1 MKDIKEKVRDQN
13 PKIRNPASRLPK
25 ELVRSA
31 MLETKEKSRMA
42 ADKVGRETGEES
54 PVEYAGNRIERVEQ
68 RAGKESAS
76 AAYRGGKKLAVK
88 TYEKLKGQRQ
98 KQKEAIAAPLDGET
112 GNGGTSAQTEQARAK
127 KGRTGAGRSIKV
139 KPEAEKTIKEAGNR
153 SVKTAPR
160 MVKASP
166 VSSQKVKTQ
175 AILQKKHALTSM
187 RAAREAKRAAMRSV
201 QIAKQ
206 SKKTAQATAKGI
218 KAMAEAAA
226 HAVKAAFA
234 ALMAG
239 GGTVFVI
246 LILIVGIIGGAAF
259 IGSSQSS
266 EPLSA
271 EVLAHTP
278 AIQRY
283 ASEFGIPEYVPV
295 IQAIMMQESGGRGT
309 DPMQASECAILRT
322 SIHLQRTA
330 TRNTIR

>member
-1 MKDIKEKVRDQN
+1 MKDIKEKVRDKN

-25 ELVRSA
+25 ELVGSA

-54 PVEYAGNRIERVEQ
+54 PVEYAGNRIERAER

-76 AAYRGGKKLAVK
+76 AAYHGGKKLAVK
-88 TYEKLKGQRQ
+88 TYEKIKEQRQ
-98 KQKEAIAAPLDGET
+98 KETVTAPLDGET
-112 GNGGTSAQTEQARAK
+112 GSGGTSAQTGQTRAK
-127 KGRTGAGRSIKV
+127 KGRTGAGRSIKI
-139 KPEAEKTIKEAGNR
+139 KPEAEKTVKEAGNR
-153 SVKTAPR
+153 TVKTAPR

-175 AILQKKHALTSM
+175 AILQKKQAFQSM
-187 RAAREAKRAAMRSV
+187 RAAREAKRAAMRSA
-201 QIAKQ
+201 QTARQ
-206 SKKTAQATAKGI
+206 SAKTAKTTARGL

-283 ASEFGIPEYVPV
+283 ASEFGIPGVR
-295 IQAIMMQESGGRGT
+295 I
-309 DPMQASECAILRT
+309 
-322 SIHLQRTA
+322 
-330 TRNTIR
+330 